1 MRKDT
6 KSLAVIWLSCM
17 MILLLCSCGSSQSS
31 GGSEKVIEN
40 SAENHPNVENS
51 VESTSPEKDSA
62 SSENTLKWKIRTGW
76 KIWMIRGRRESISE
90 HCHGCLILANLL
102 YPYHPDKDNIDLN
115 RVNLMLIWHE
125 IGEKK
130 IGDVPEIDRKRHGS
144 KAEAEHAAWKELLSE
159 LPKEQAEFIYDLLME
174 FDAHETPESKFAY
187 YIDKIE
193 ANKQMKHYV
202 DAGRTW
208 SLKWIRRFRRVIRK
222 DAETTKIIRDGAK
235 TPAEVFM
242 ADAYH
247 ALGRLIV
254 NDGKSVRYAVY
265 LFLRFLYRM

>member
-1 MRKDT
+1 MTGGLRDEDNRT
-6 KSLAVIWLSCM
+6 VNIYNALALACE
-17 MILLLCSCGSSQSS
+17 L
-31 GGSEKVIEN
+31 
-40 SAENHPNVENS
+40 
-51 VESTSPEKDSA
+51 D
-62 SSENTLKWKIRTGW
+62 TLKWKIRTGW

-208 SLKWIRRFRRVIRK
+208 SLKWIRCFRRVIRK

-242 ADAYH
+242 ADAYQ
-247 ALGRLIV
+247 
-254 NDGKSVRYAVY
+254 RYKDDPFFMEVHKILKVTDAA
-265 LFLRFLYRM
+265 RRD

>member
-1 MRKDT
+1 MGGQNEDDART
-6 KSLAVIWLSCM
+6 IGIYHALTLACELD
-17 MILLLCSCGSSQSS
+17 
-31 GGSEKVIEN
+31 
-40 SAENHPNVENS
+40 A
-51 VESTSPEKDSA
+51 
-62 SSENTLKWKIRTGW
+62 LKWKVRTGW

-102 YPYHPDKDNIDLN
+102 HPFHPDKDNIDLN

-144 KAEAEHAAWKELLSE
+144 KEEAEHAAWKELLSE
-159 LPKEQAEFIYDLLME
+159 LTKEQREFIYDLLME

-208 SLKWIRRFRRVIRK
+208 PLKWIVRFRRVIRK
-222 DAETTKIIRDGAK
+222 DEVTMKIIRDGAK
-235 TPAEVFM
+235 TPADVFLADDYQRYSDDPMFMEVHKILKDVM
-242 ADAYH
+242 NTARKD
-247 ALGRLIV
+247 
-254 NDGKSVRYAVY
+254 
-265 LFLRFLYRM
+265 